1 MYEKR
6 IIHTFVCG
14 IDYAIKE
21 QTNMDDL
28 AELEKIIEKRKLE
41 LKHD

>member
-1 MYEKR
+1 MGNG
-6 IIHTFVCG
+6 HDSFSLC
-14 IDYAIKE
+14 ASLIKE

-28 AELEKIIEKRKLE
+28 AELEKMIEKRKLE